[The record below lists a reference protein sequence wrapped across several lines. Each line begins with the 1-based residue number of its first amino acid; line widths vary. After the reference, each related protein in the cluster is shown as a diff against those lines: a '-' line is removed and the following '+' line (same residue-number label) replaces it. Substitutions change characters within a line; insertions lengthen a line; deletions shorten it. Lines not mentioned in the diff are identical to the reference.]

1 MELGHALAASCTTAL
16 APPEQQT
23 SGRAWAGKSP
33 ESHRRDKNDESW
45 ERPVALLVC
54 PFTHSHMRIALA
66 SPIVS
71 RWLGRCA
78 TRQAGRR
85 TDRHA
90 APADGGDCT
99 EPHATP
105 NAPACPVTDCP
116 INIVTRKGGRFVE
129 RRPPWIPGPR
139 RESRT
144 RRRRRRRRRMAG
156 RGASNER
163 RWARACSGPA
173 CLCIRPPQALSS
185 PRAHDDQ
192 KPAWVVVRCES
203 TCGGIT
209 RLLERPLSC
218 QWRHDSS
225 GHVRPHL
232 PLHGLVRWYCNYRVP
247 SCSSV
252 VMRYSC
258 VVVGEGCRSRASPA
272 GWLPKPNTCAAGRGS
287 AMYSRDS

>member
-144 RRRRRRRRRMAG
+144 RRRRRRRRRMSMS
-156 RGASNER
+156 RLEKE
-163 RWARACSGPA
+163 ARSCPS
-173 CLCIRPPQALSS
+173 
-185 PRAHDDQ
+185 
-192 KPAWVVVRCES
+192 V
-203 TCGGIT
+203 
-209 RLLERPLSC
+209 RPLSMLC
-218 QWRHDSS
+218 SLARPKRKQSNLPHTSRPQRS
-225 GHVRPHL
+225 GFPCVTEHRARGGLGGAPRGRSESGCIPISQGASAAAAAASLLLFWGARVR
-232 PLHGLVRWYCNYRVP
+232 
-247 SCSSV
+247 
-252 VMRYSC
+252 
-258 VVVGEGCRSRASPA
+258 VVGLA
-272 GWLPKPNTCAAGRGS
+272 
-287 AMYSRDS
+287 